1 MRVSY
6 DPTGDVLYVEL
17 SGVKPVHAA
26 PARIETLDA
35 GDGDA
40 GDDEDTVLHYDAQGR
55 IAAIELIGASERI
68 PRDELEEVRLR
79 VYTDERQPT
88 PR

>member
-1 MRVSY
+1 MRASY

-17 SGVKPVHAA
+17 SGVKPV
-26 PARIETLDA
+26 DA
-35 GDGDA
+35 GDGSA
-40 GDDEDTVLHYDAQGR
+40 GDDEDTILHYDAQGR

-68 PRDELEEVRLR
+68 PRQELEEVRLK
-79 VYTDERQPT
+79 VYADERQRQPT